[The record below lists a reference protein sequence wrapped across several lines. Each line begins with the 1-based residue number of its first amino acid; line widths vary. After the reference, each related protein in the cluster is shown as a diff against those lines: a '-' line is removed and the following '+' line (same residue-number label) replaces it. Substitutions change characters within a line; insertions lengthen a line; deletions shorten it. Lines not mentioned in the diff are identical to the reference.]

1 MSVKEQLVFTLVRLR
16 HCPTLNLLCDWFG
29 ISCSTGSTIFITWI
43 LFLEKELKFL
53 IKFASLSDMAGID
66 RPKCYA
72 DVRNLRA
79 IIDCTEFHIE
89 TPSRPSSQ
97 RNTYSQYKSGNTFKL
112 LVSQSPICHI
122 NFVSNV
128 FSGSTSDKELVQ
140 KSGFLDLL
148 EEGDVVMADKGF
160 NIQDLL
166 AVRGVRLSAPPVMRK
181 NNVSASAS
189 TLTRRI
195 ANKRIHIERMIRK
208 RKSFKILGRCIPL
221 TFKGYI
227 SSIVKVVASLVNLQ
241 PSIL

>member
-1 MSVKEQLVFTLVRLR
+1 M
-16 HCPTLNLLCDWFG
+16 
-29 ISCSTGSTIFITWI
+29 
-43 LFLEKELKFL
+43 
-53 IKFASLSDMAGID
+53 
-66 RPKCYA
+66 
-72 DVRNLRA
+72 
-79 IIDCTEFHIE
+79 
-89 TPSRPSSQ
+89 
-97 RNTYSQYKSGNTFKL
+97 
-112 LVSQSPICHI
+112 
-122 NFVSNV
+122 
-128 FSGSTSDKELVQ
+128 FSGSISDEELVQ

-208 RKSFKILGRCIPL
+208 LKSFKILCRCIPL

-227 SSIVKVVASLVNLQ
+227 GSIVKVVASLVNLQ
-241 PSIL
+241 PCILQKPRS